1 MKRYPN
7 RTFDRILG
15 PLVDA
20 DSKKPIWRHDILD
33 VDGIASPG
41 EMIQDRQVKKVFRLI
56 YSKPLR

>member
-33 VDGIASPG
+33 VDGIAAPG
-41 EMIQDRQVKKVFRLI
+41 EMIQDRQVRMW
-56 YSKPLR
+56 S